1 MEKYNNWTVLSYCE
15 RKKNERQ
22 KVFCQ
27 CICGEIKV
35 RELKFL
41 KSGRTN
47 SCGCYK
53 TGFKK
58 EVITDQ
64 MIIEKYMG
72 LKAISKVGLFFKK
85 RHSYI
90 SKVLKDNNVKLYI
103 GNFIDPEIK
112 RKKKVNKVIN
122 YKKRRVKRDPLFKC
136 ICSIRNT
143 LSQSFNRMGYTK
155 KSKTFEILGIEWDGF
170 KLYIENKFR
179 EGMSWDN
186 YGEWEY
192 DHIVAVSNGKTEQEV
207 IKLNHYTNFQP
218 LWWKE
223 NNLKSNN

>member
-1 MEKYNNWTVLSYCE
+1 
-15 RKKNERQ
+15 
-22 KVFCQ
+22 
-27 CICGEIKV
+27 
-35 RELKFL
+35 
-41 KSGRTN
+41 
-47 SCGCYK
+47 
-53 TGFKK
+53 
-58 EVITDQ
+58 
-64 MIIEKYMG
+64 
-72 LKAISKVGLFFKK
+72 
-85 RHSYI
+85 
-90 SKVLKDNNVKLYI
+90 
-103 GNFIDPEIK
+103 
-112 RKKKVNKVIN
+112 
-122 YKKRRVKRDPLFKC
+122 
-136 ICSIRNT
+136 
-143 LSQSFNRMGYTK
+143 MGYTK